1 MSSRALFKR
10 LSNAV
15 RQDDEGLRIGG
26 RSRCL
31 KFERRVGDAVMVE
44 SVAGAPEPGSF
55 ALFCAPRY
63 KLQTTLNVP
72 VWLVNSLTRGG
83 MAAT

>member
-1 MSSRALFKR
+1 
-10 LSNAV
+10 
-15 RQDDEGLRIGG
+15 
-26 RSRCL
+26 
-31 KFERRVGDAVMVE
+31 MVE